1 MRRCVEHRSYV
12 TLPKVKVT
20 IRSEVKL
27 RLKSGLNNNKRST
40 QTNLKKLH
48 RKIKHNKKV
57 CQTQE
62 LGSHIKGQGLN
73 QGLEV
78 KYFLCD
84 YLKLAEAHCIR
95 PSKKVSHN

>member
-1 MRRCVEHRSYV
+1 M
-12 TLPKVKVT
+12 
-20 IRSEVKL
+20 
-27 RLKSGLNNNKRST
+27 
-40 QTNLKKLH
+40 
-48 RKIKHNKKV
+48 

-62 LGSHIKGQGLN
+62 LDSHIQGQGHN

-95 PSKKVSHN
+95 LSKKVSQNKKVCHTLYLCSQTQGQGQGHNLGSEFKIRLSNYSEKYQNKLHRTSQKDEAS